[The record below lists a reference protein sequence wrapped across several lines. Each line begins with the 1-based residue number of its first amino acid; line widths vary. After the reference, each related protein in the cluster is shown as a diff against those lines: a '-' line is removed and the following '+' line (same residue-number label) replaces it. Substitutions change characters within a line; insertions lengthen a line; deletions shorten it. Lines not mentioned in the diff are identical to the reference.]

1 MVVSIHRLITHLPLL
16 VLIQMTIILKVKKM
30 RMLEM
35 KQEGLAAQ
43 TTSKF
48 RENIIISKQLKSKNF
63 SLRNIMI
70 KF

>member
-1 MVVSIHRLITHLPLL
+1 MVVSIHRSITLLPLL
-16 VLIQMTIILKVKKM
+16 VLKQMTIILKVKKM

-48 RENIIISKQLKSKNF
+48 RENIRISKQLKSIF
-63 SLRNIMI
+63 L
-70 KF
+70 